1 MEDARRR
8 EKSSASTSAIA
19 VVRQFAGSRIERE
32 VVTVVTQVFDVVW
45 DSSSHPT
52 PHCSSHESHLDDP
65 LRADTGATTMINESR
80 IAGGVV

>member
-32 VVTVVTQVFDVVW
+32 VVTQVFDVVW
-45 DSSSHPT
+45 DASSHPT
-52 PHCSSHESHLDDP
+52 PHCSSHESRLDDS
-65 LRADTGATTMINESR
+65 LRADAGATTMINESR